1 MWPGEW
7 GERFARWGLV
17 VVAGGVA
24 VYAVPVLTLGTLTV
38 GWFVTALVI
47 SRPARTADD
56 EPDAEAVEAGEDEL
70 VPLHPD
76 DLADIVSELGHGTGV
91 LLSTLRG
98 HLAAELP
105 DRPWTTATVRELL
118 ADAGIRVRD
127 GVRVP
132 GVGNAAGVHRDDV
145 PQPLSPAPDGPS
157 PAVVV
162 PGQRDNN
169 NNDNTIVERYESGMT
184 IVRNPAEARRY
195 AVTEPIRRTS

>member
-17 VVAGGVA
+17 AVAGGVA
-24 VYAVPVLTLGTLTV
+24 VYAVPVLTLGVVTV

-47 SRPARTADD
+47 SRPARAVSD
-56 EPDAEAVEAGEDEL
+56 EPDAEALEAGEDEL

-76 DLADIVSELGHGTGV
+76 DLADIVHALGHGTGV

-105 DRPWTTATVRELL
+105 DRPWATATVRELL

-145 PQPLSPAPDGPS
+145 PKPLSPAQGDPS

-162 PGQRDNN
+162 PGQRGN

-184 IVRNPAEARRY
+184 IVRNPTEARRY